1 MKKIV
6 LMIIFISNLLAS
18 TPVLNLN
25 GIYFYDVK
33 EVLNYS
39 NPKDTRKIILI
50 FSSSSC
56 SHCVTFKNKLASLD
70 AKTKQHLSSKY
81 IFALIEDDIQM
92 LQMFKVAST
101 PTTFVMTQN
110 KKFVV
115 APMVGEPKDIN
126 EFVNYLIKIL
136 EI

>member
-6 LMIIFISNLLAS
+6 LIIIFISNLVAS
-18 TPVLNLN
+18 NLLLNLD

-39 NPKDTRKIILI
+39 NQKDTRKIILV
-50 FSSSSC
+50 FSSSGC
-56 SHCVTFKNKLASLD
+56 SHCVTFKNQLASLD
-70 AKTKQHLSSKY
+70 IKIKQYLSSKY

-92 LQMFKVAST
+92 LQMFKVVST

-126 EFVNYLIKIL
+126 EFVNYLIKIS

>member
-6 LMIIFISNLLAS
+6 LIIIFISNLVAS
-18 TPVLNLN
+18 TPVLNLD

-50 FSSSSC
+50 FSSSNC

-70 AKTKQHLSSKY
+70 AKTKQYLSSKY

-92 LQMFKVAST
+92 LQMFKVTST

-115 APMVGEPKDIN
+115 APMVGEPTDIN

>member
-6 LMIIFISNLLAS
+6 LTIILISNLFAS

-25 GIYFYDVK
+25 DIYFYDVK

-39 NPKDTRKIILI
+39 NPKDIRKIILI

-56 SHCVTFKNKLASLD
+56 SHCITFKNKLASLD
-70 AKTKQHLSSKY
+70 AKTKRHLSSKY

-92 LQMFKVAST
+92 LQMFKVTST

-115 APMVGEPKDIN
+115 APMVGEPEDIN